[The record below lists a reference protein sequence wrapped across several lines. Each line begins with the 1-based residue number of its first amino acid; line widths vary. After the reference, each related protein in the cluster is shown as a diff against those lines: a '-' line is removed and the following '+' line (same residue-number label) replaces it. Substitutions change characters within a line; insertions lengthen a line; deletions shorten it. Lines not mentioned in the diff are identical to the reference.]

1 MNTLDKLIKTT
12 TKAAKRVGRGIGS
25 GVGGHTTGRGAKGR
39 NVRGKVKLTF
49 DGTKIKK
56 GWIKRLPFLRGKHRT
71 NALPKP
77 EIITLAQIEK
87 NYKTGEVVS
96 VKTVFEKFPRLDI
109 RRQKFGVK
117 ILSAG
122 ILTKKLTF
130 KGVKLSASALSKV
143 TLSGAKIEA

>member
-1 MNTLDKLIKTT
+1 MDTLNNLTKTT
-12 TKAAKRVGRGIGS
+12 NKTQKRVGRGIGS

-39 NVRGKVKLTF
+39 KVRGKVKLTF

-77 EIITLAQIEK
+77 EIVTLSQIEK
-87 NYKTGEVVS
+87 FYKNGETVS
-96 VKTVFEKFPRLDI
+96 VQTIFEKFPKLDI

-122 ILTKKLTF
+122 ELTKKLTF
-130 KGVKLSASALSKV
+130 TDVKLSAAAR
-143 TLSGAKIEA
+143 AKIEA

>member
-1 MNTLDKLIKTT
+1 MDTLNNLIKTT
-12 TKAAKRVGRGIGS
+12 TKAQKRVGRGIGS

-39 NVRGKVKLTF
+39 KVRGKVKLTF

-87 NYKTGEVVS
+87 FYKSGEIVS
-96 VKTVFEKFPRLDI
+96 VQTIFEKFSHLDI

-122 ILTKKLTF
+122 ELTKKLTF
-130 KGVKLSASALSKV
+130 TDVKLSAAAR
-143 TLSGAKIEA
+143 AKIEA

>member
-1 MNTLDKLIKTT
+1 MITLATLPSIISKS
-12 TKAAKRVGRGIGS
+12 AKRVGRGIGS

-87 NYKTGEVVS
+87 HFKSGETVS
-96 VKTVFEKFPRLDI
+96 VQTIFERFPRLDI

-122 ILTKKLTF
+122 KLTKKLTF
-130 KGVKLSASALSKV
+130 TDVKLSAAAR
-143 TLSGAKIEA
+143 AKIEA

>member
-1 MNTLDKLIKTT
+1 MNTLNNLTKTT
-12 TKAAKRVGRGIGS
+12 DKAQKRVGRGIGS

-39 NVRGKVKLTF
+39 KVRGKVKLTF

-87 NYKTGEVVS
+87 NYKSGETVS
-96 VKTVFEKFPRLDI
+96 VQTIFEKFPKLDI
-109 RRQKFGVK
+109 RRQKYGVK

-122 ILTKKLTF
+122 TLTKKLTF
-130 KGVKLSASALSKV
+130 SGVKLSAAAR
-143 TLSGAKIEA
+143 AKIEA

>member
-1 MNTLDKLIKTT
+1 MDTLNNLIKTT
-12 TKAAKRVGRGIGS
+12 TKAQKRVGRGIGS

-87 NYKTGEVVS
+87 NYKAGEVVS
-96 VKTVFEKFPRLDI
+96 VKTIFEKFPRLDI
-109 RRQKFGVK
+109 RRQKYGVK

-122 ILTKKLTF
+122 ELTKKLTF
-130 KGVKLSASALSKV
+130 KGVLLSASALSKV

>member
-1 MNTLDKLIKTT
+1 MDTLNNLTKTT
-12 TKAAKRVGRGIGS
+12 DKAQKRVGRGIGS

-87 NYKTGEVVS
+87 KYKAGETVS
-96 VKTVFEKFPRLDI
+96 VQTVFEKFPRLDVS
-109 RRQKFGVK
+109 RQKFGVK

-122 ILTKKLTF
+122 EITKKLTF
-130 KGVKLSASALSKV
+130 TDVKLSAAAR
-143 TLSGAKIEA
+143 AKIEA

>member
-1 MNTLDKLIKTT
+1 MITLSTLPSIIDKS
-12 TKAAKRVGRGIGS
+12 AKRVGRGIGT

-39 NVRGKVKLTF
+39 KVRGKVKLTF

-87 NYKTGEVVS
+87 NYKNNEIVS
-96 VKTVFEKFPRLDI
+96 VKTIFEKFPRLDI

-117 ILSAG
+117 ILSLG
-122 ILTKKLTF
+122 TLTKKLTF
-130 KGVKLSASALSKV
+130 QGVKLSAATLAKV
-143 TLSGAKIEA
+143 TQVGAKIEA

>member
-1 MNTLDKLIKTT
+1 MDTLNNLTKTT
-12 TKAAKRVGRGIGS
+12 DKAQKRVGRGIGS

-39 NVRGKVKLTF
+39 KIRGKVKLTF

-87 NYKTGEVVS
+87 NYKTGETVS
-96 VKTVFEKFPRLDI
+96 VQTIFEKFPRLDV

-122 ILTKKLTF
+122 KLTKKLTF
-130 KGVKLSASALSKV
+130 TDVKLSAAAR
-143 TLSGAKIEA
+143 AKIEA

>member
-1 MNTLDKLIKTT
+1 MITLATLPSIID
-12 TKAAKRVGRGIGS
+12 KAAKRVGRGIGS

-87 NYKTGEVVS
+87 KYKTGEIVS
-96 VKTVFEKFPRLDI
+96 VKTIFEKFPRLDI

-122 ILTKKLTF
+122 TLTKKLTF
-130 KGVKLSASALSKV
+130 TDVKLSAAAR
-143 TLSGAKIEA
+143 AKIEA

>member
-1 MNTLDKLIKTT
+1 MITLATLPSIISKT
-12 TKAAKRVGRGIGS
+12 AKRVGRGIGS

-77 EIITLAQIEK
+77 EIITIAQIEK
-87 NYKTGEVVS
+87 NFKAGETVS
-96 VKTVFEKFPRLDI
+96 IQTVFERFPRLDI
-109 RRQKFGVK
+109 RRQKYGVK
-117 ILSAG
+117 ILAAG
-122 ILTKKLTF
+122 ELTKKLTF
-130 KGVKLSASALSKV
+130 KGVLLSASALSKV
-143 TLSGAKIEA
+143 TLAGAKIEA

>member
-1 MNTLDKLIKTT
+1 MITLATLPSIVDKSQ
-12 TKAAKRVGRGIGS
+12 KRVGRGIGS

-39 NVRGKVKLTF
+39 KVRGKVKLTF

-77 EIITLAQIEK
+77 EIITLTQIEK
-87 NYKTGEVVS
+87 FYKNGETVS
-96 VKTVFEKFPRLDI
+96 VQSIFEKFPKLDI

-122 ILTKKLTF
+122 TLTKKLTF
-130 KGVKLSASALSKV
+130 KGVLFSASALSKV
-143 TLSGAKIEA
+143 TASGAKIEA

>member
-1 MNTLDKLIKTT
+1 MDTLSNLTKTT
-12 TKAAKRVGRGIGS
+12 DKAQKRVGRGIGS

-39 NVRGKVKLTF
+39 KVRGKVKLTF

-87 NYKTGEVVS
+87 NYKTGEIVS
-96 VKTVFEKFPRLDI
+96 VKTIFEKFPKLDI

-122 ILTKKLTF
+122 KLTKKLTF
-130 KGVKLSASALSKV
+130 TDVKLSAAAR
-143 TLSGAKIEA
+143 AKIEA

>member
-1 MNTLDKLIKTT
+1 MDTLNSLIKTT
-12 TKAAKRVGRGIGS
+12 TKTQKRVGRGIGS

-39 NVRGKVKLTF
+39 KVRGKVKLTF

-87 NYKTGEVVS
+87 HYKTGETVS
-96 VKTVFEKFPRLDI
+96 IQTIFEKFPHLDV

-122 ILTKKLTF
+122 ELTKKLNF
-130 KGVKLSASALSKV
+130 KGILFSASALSKV
-143 TLSGAKIEA
+143 TATGAKIEA